1 MRRTQSR
8 TDFGPVTYTF
18 EDQSVSDRWVV
29 AVTYSFLGPDP
40 LEAQLN
46 AALGLLADGSAPHTI
61 EREQVDFKEE
71 PGRRGPAGVI
81 LPGATENE
89 EAAKYLASEMACFA
103 NTPGGG
109 ALILGVADKGERIGT
124 EIDADW
130 LRHRLYEL
138 TGGTLTV
145 TVRVVNLKGTRL
157 LVLSTH
163 EAIEP
168 VRFAG
173 KIKWRVDDHCVEV
186 DPTTWHSGKLQRSGV
201 DWSAQPS
208 GHTFVDVSPVAI
220 EIARRFL
227 RQAGDAASL
236 DLAGTTP
243 EDLLRRL
250 NVVDGDG
257 RLSNAGSLLF
267 VATPSVGIDY
277 IRRDVPGGDSTARVR
292 SERALLEQVADVDQV
307 ASNLNRAVHLGDQFA
322 RGQFRALPSRALREA
337 IVNGVVHRDW
347 LSPQPTVVEHVGD
360 VLTVTSPG
368 GFIGGIGPSNI
379 ITHPSVP
386 RYRSLAEAMAVLRLA
401 EREGIG
407 VDRMVSDML
416 AVGRPAPEISE
427 VDGPYVRIGL
437 IGGDP
442 DPQVVSF
449 LAAVQPSSIAADVD
463 ALLLINRL
471 FRSGWVDT
479 TVAAP
484 LLQRPVGEAAAAL
497 DRLSRA
503 TVDGHPVIAELAG
516 VPAGQERAWR
526 LSDASRERLAD
537 RVAHLTAPTERVNQA
552 MSWVNARGRVS
563 STEVADMTGVTV
575 VTAGK
580 LLTGLAQQGLLQPGR
595 ETKSGRG
602 FFYTLPA

>member
-1 MRRTQSR
+1 MA
-8 TDFGPVTYTF
+8 YTF
-18 EDQSVSDRWVV
+18 EDQSVSGRTVV
-29 AVTYSFLGPDP
+29 VVTYSFLGPDP

-46 AALGLLADGSAPHTI
+46 DVLGRLAGGAAPSTI
-61 EREQVDFKEE
+61 ERAQVDVKEE

-89 EAAKYLASEMACFA
+89 EAAKYLAAEMACFA

-109 ALILGVADKGERIGT
+109 ALILGVADRGERVGT
-124 EIDADW
+124 AIDADW
-130 LRHRLYEL
+130 LRQRLYRL
-138 TGGTLTV
+138 AGGALTV
-145 TVRVVNLKGTRL
+145 TVREVNLQGTRL

-168 VRFAG
+168 VRYAG

-208 GHTFVDVSPVAI
+208 GHTFADVSPVAI

-227 RQAGDAASL
+227 RQAGDGASL
-236 DLAGTTP
+236 DLADSTP

-250 NVVDGDG
+250 NLVDGDG

-267 VATPSVGIDY
+267 VATPGVGIDY

-292 SERALLEQVADVDQV
+292 SDRALLEQVADADQI
-307 ASNLNRAVHLGDQFA
+307 ASNLNRAIHLGGQFA
-322 RGQFRALPSRALREA
+322 RGQFRALPPRALREA
-337 IVNGVVHRDW
+337 IVNGIVHRDW

-416 AVGRPAPEISE
+416 AVGRPVPEISE
-427 VDGPYVRIGL
+427 VEGRYVRIGL

-449 LAAVQPSSIAADVD
+449 LAAVQPSSITADID

-471 FRSGWVDT
+471 CQNGWVDT
-479 TVAAP
+479 TVGAP
-484 LLQRPVGEAAAAL
+484 LLQRPVGEVAAAL
-497 DRLSRA
+497 DRLRGA
-503 TVDGHPVIAELAG
+503 TVDGHPVITELAG

-526 LSDASRERLAD
+526 LSNVSRERLVD
-537 RVAHLTAPTERVNQA
+537 RVSHLAAPAARVSQA
-552 MSWVNARGRVS
+552 MSWANARGRLS

-575 VTAGK
+575 VTAGR
-580 LLTGLAQQGLLQPGR
+580 LLTALAQQGLLQPGR

-602 FFYTLPA
+602 FFYTLPTETY

>member
-1 MRRTQSR
+1 M
-8 TDFGPVTYTF
+8 
-18 EDQSVSDRWVV
+18 
-29 AVTYSFLGPDP
+29 TYSFLGPDP
-40 LEAQLN
+40 VETQLN
-46 AALGLLADGSAPHTI
+46 AVLGLLADGSAPCTI
-61 EREQVDFKEE
+61 ERAQVDIKEE

-81 LPGATENE
+81 LPGAIKNE
-89 EAAKYLASEMACFA
+89 EAATYLAAEMACFA

-109 ALILGVADKGERIGT
+109 ALILGIADKGERVGT
-124 EIDADW
+124 AIDADW

-138 TGGTLTV
+138 TGRALTV
-145 TVRVVNLKGTRL
+145 TVRVVNLEGTRL

-163 EAIEP
+163 EALEP
-168 VRFAG
+168 VRYAG

-201 DWSAQPS
+201 DWSVHPS
-208 GHTFVDVSPVAI
+208 GHTFADVSAVAI

-236 DLAGTTP
+236 DLAVSTP

-250 NVVDGDG
+250 NVVDADG
-257 RLSNAGSLLF
+257 RLTNAGSLLF
-267 VATPSVGIDY
+267 VATPTVGIDY

-307 ASNLNRAVHLGDQFA
+307 ASNLNRSVHLGDQFA
-322 RGQFRALPSRALREA
+322 RGQFRAIPSRALREA

-416 AVGRPAPEISE
+416 AIGRPAPEISE

-449 LAAVQPSSIAADVD
+449 LGAVQPSSITGEVD

-471 FRSGWVDT
+471 CHNGWVDMN
-479 TVAAP
+479 VAAP
-484 LLQRPVGEAAAAL
+484 LLQRPVGEVAAAL

-503 TVDGHPVIAELAG
+503 AVDGHPVIVELAG

-526 LSDASRERLAD
+526 LSSASRMRLTD
-537 RVAHLTAPTERVNQA
+537 RVAHLSTPTGRVKQA
-552 MSWVNARGRVS
+552 LSWVSARGRIS

-595 ETKSGRG
+595 ETKAGRG
-602 FFYTLPA
+602 FFYTLPV

>member
-1 MRRTQSR
+1 
-8 TDFGPVTYTF
+8 
-18 EDQSVSDRWVV
+18 
-29 AVTYSFLGPDP
+29 VTYSFLGPDP
-40 LEAQLN
+40 LETQLN
-46 AALGLLADGSAPHTI
+46 DVLGLLAGGSAPDSI
-61 EREQVDFKEE
+61 ERAQVDFKEE
-71 PGRRGPAGVI
+71 PGRRGHGGVI
-81 LPGATENE
+81 LPGNSENE
-89 EAAKYLASEMACFA
+89 EAAKYLAAEMACFA

-109 ALILGVADKGERIGT
+109 ALIIGVADKGERIGT
-124 EIDADW
+124 ALDADW
-130 LRHRLYEL
+130 LRHRLYQL
-138 TGGTLTV
+138 TAGTLTV
-145 TVRVVNLKGTRL
+145 AVRTLDLDGTRL

-168 VRFAG
+168 IRYAG
-173 KIKWRVDDHCVEV
+173 KVKWRVDDNCVEV
-186 DPTTWHSGKLQRSGV
+186 DPTTWHSGRLQRSGV

-208 GHTFVDVSPVAI
+208 GHTVADVSPVAV

-236 DLAGTTP
+236 DLAASTP

-267 VATPSVGIDY
+267 VATPAVGIDY
-277 IRRDVPGGDSTARVR
+277 IRRDVPGGDSATRVR
-292 SERALLEQVADVDQV
+292 SERALLEQVADVDQG

-322 RGQFRALPSRALREA
+322 RGQFRAIPPRALREA

-368 GFIGGIGPSNI
+368 GFIGGVGPSNI

-386 RYRSLAEAMAVLRLA
+386 RYRALAEAMAVLRLA

-427 VDGPYVRIGL
+427 IEGPCVRIGL

-442 DPQVVSF
+442 DPHTVLF
-449 LAAVQPSSIAADVD
+449 LSEAQPPSIVADTD

-471 FRSGWVDT
+471 CQHGWVDT
-479 TVAAP
+479 KVAAP
-484 LLQRPVGEAAAAL
+484 LLQRPPAEAAAAIE
-497 DRLSRA
+497 RLSQA
-503 TVDGHPVIAELAG
+503 TVDGHPVITELGG
-516 VPAGQERAWR
+516 VPAGQEPAWR
-526 LSDASRERLAD
+526 LSDPAREKLAD
-537 RVAHLTAPTERVNQA
+537 RTAQLASPTERVNQA
-552 MSWVNARGRVS
+552 MSWVAARGRVS

-580 LLTGLAQQGLLQPGR
+580 LLTRLAQQGLLQPGR
-595 ETKSGRG
+595 ETKFGRG
-602 FFYTLPA
+602 FFYTLPT

>member
-1 MRRTQSR
+1 MA
-8 TDFGPVTYTF
+8 YTF
-18 EDQSVSDRWVV
+18 EGQSVNDRSVV
-29 AVTYSFLGPDP
+29 ALTYSFLGPDP
-40 LEAQLN
+40 LETQLN
-46 AALGLLADGSAPHTI
+46 DVLGLLAGGSAPYTI
-61 EREQVDFKEE
+61 ERAHVDCKEE

-81 LPGATENE
+81 LPGASENE
-89 EAAKYLASEMACFA
+89 EAAKYLAAEMACFA

-109 ALILGVADKGERIGT
+109 ALILGVADKGERVGT
-124 EIDADW
+124 AIDADW

-138 TGGTLTV
+138 TAGTLTV
-145 TVRVVNLKGTRL
+145 TVREVNLNGTRL

-168 VRFAG
+168 VRYAG
-173 KIKWRVDDHCVEV
+173 KIRWRVDDHCVEV

-208 GHTFVDVSPVAI
+208 GHTFADVSPVAI

-227 RQAGDAASL
+227 RQAGDGASL
-236 DLAGTTP
+236 DLADSTP

-267 VATPSVGIDY
+267 VATPAVGIDY
-277 IRRDVPGGDSTARVR
+277 IRRDVPGGDSTSRLR

-322 RGQFRALPSRALREA
+322 RGQFRALPPRALREA

-386 RYRSLAEAMAVLRLA
+386 RYRSLAETMAVLRLA

-427 VDGPYVRIGL
+427 VEGPYVRIGL

-442 DPQVVSF
+442 DRQVVSF
-449 LAAVQPSSIAADVD
+449 LAAVQPPSIAADID

-471 FRSGWVDT
+471 CHTGWVDT

-484 LLQRPVGEAAAAL
+484 LLQRPVGEVAAAL
-497 DRLSRA
+497 ERLGRA
-503 TVDGHPVIAELAG
+503 TVDGHPVITELVG

-526 LSDASRERLAD
+526 LSDASREKLGD
-537 RVAHLTAPTERVNQA
+537 RVAHLTRPTERVNQA
-552 MSWVNARGRVS
+552 MSWVEARGRVS

-602 FFYTLPA
+602 FFYTLPT